1 MKNTLDTAVIAE
13 ITPTTDELALTRDLE
28 SAGITPPANATI
40 EDLENILAEQQAEEA
55 TITADIPL
63 PSCFGVLFDADDDQC
78 KKCGKFADCKEKG
91 DMLPTIDAELKT
103 ETTAETEAR
112 ASLDAEDRDA
122 KKAEKEAAKAAKKAE
137 KEAAKAAKKAEK
149 EAEKEAAKAAKEA
162 EKEAKKASTPTEP
175 KTGSPAPKTPGI
187 IASILE
193 FVTAADPAVGITR
206 EEVHKKLIERF
217 PDRAADSMRSTIQV
231 QLPGNL
237 TKFKGVKFNIR
248 KEGKTAFYSIMA
260 D

>member
-137 KEAAKAAKKAEK
+137 KEA
-149 EAEKEAAKAAKEA
+149 EKEAAKAAKEA